1 MVFFCVYV
9 WPYIDGDRIGE
20 GEDGQARKEGGGEE
34 DRGREG
40 GEREEESRGEDGGMK
55 EEGGRGEQKGDGR
68 REEGGDGRREEG
80 GEGKRD
86 ETRGG
91 LQEWR
96 GRKNE
101 EDSGGPRYTHIGCT

>member
-9 WPYIDGDRIGE
+9 WSCIDGDGLGE

-34 DRGREG
+34 NRGVEG
-40 GEREEESRGEDGGMK
+40 REREEESRGEDGGMK
-55 EEGGRGEQKGDGR
+55 EEGGRREGKGDGR
-68 REEGGDGRREEG
+68 REEL
-80 GEGKRD
+80 EGKKD

-101 EDSGGPRYTHIGCT
+101 EDSGGPRYTHIGCYMYI

>member
-9 WPYIDGDRIGE
+9 WPYIDGDGIGE
-20 GEDGQARKEGGGEE
+20 GEDGQARKERGGEE
-34 DRGREG
+34 DRGGEG
-40 GEREEESRGEDGGMK
+40 GEREEESRGEDEGMK
-55 EEGGRGEQKGDGR
+55 EEGGRGEGK
-68 REEGGDGRREEG
+68 GDGRREEG

-91 LQEWR
+91 LQKWR
-96 GRKNE
+96 GKKNEE